1 MVPLL
6 TVPSATSIS
15 LFYLVCGVVLLWNFI
30 RGWRAG
36 PARMAVAFGAVA
48 AGYIGALFLGEAMVS
63 PLRPLLGFPDLIL
76 LAVGR
81 ALVGVLCYLLVVALG
96 AVLFKRT
103 SQQGVGLLR
112 LLYGLSGAALGLLF
126 GVVVVW
132 ALILT
137 VRFTGALAEG
147 RSAPGAPAEAKP
159 DALDGTGL
167 VANQVLNTT
176 LAWKKDL
183 ESGPIS
189 PVVKAADPFV
199 ARDYEV
205 MTKTGRVLARPEAM
219 KRFLEAP
226 AIKPL
231 MRDPRFQALLADPEV
246 VRLAKEHN
254 YALLLRSSSVV
265 EFLND
270 PATLAQIKALDFE
283 SVLNY
288 ALQESPAAARPAGQ
302 P

>member
-1 MVPLL
+1 
-6 TVPSATSIS
+6 
-15 LFYLVCGVVLLWNFI
+15 LLWNFV
-30 RGWRAG
+30 RGWKAG

-48 AGYIGALFLGEAMVS
+48 VGYIGALFFGDALVS
-63 PLRPLLGFPDLIL
+63 PLRPLLGFPDLML

-81 ALVGVLCYLLVVALG
+81 ALVGVLCYLLVVGIG

-103 SQQGVGLLR
+103 SQQGVGLLL

-126 GVVVVW
+126 GAVVVW
-132 ALILT
+132 TLILA
-137 VRFTGALAEG
+137 VRFTGAIAEG
-147 RSAPGAPAEAKP
+147 RSAPGAPAEAKA
-159 DALDGTGL
+159 DASDATGAL
-167 VANQVLNTT
+167 ANRVLNTT
-176 LAWKKDL
+176 LSWKKDL

-231 MRDPRFQALLADPEV
+231 IRDPRFQALLADPEV
-246 VRLAKEHN
+246 VRLAKEQN
-254 YALLLRSSSVV
+254 YALLLRSSTVV

-288 ALQESPAAARPAGQ
+288 ALQETPASVRPPGQ